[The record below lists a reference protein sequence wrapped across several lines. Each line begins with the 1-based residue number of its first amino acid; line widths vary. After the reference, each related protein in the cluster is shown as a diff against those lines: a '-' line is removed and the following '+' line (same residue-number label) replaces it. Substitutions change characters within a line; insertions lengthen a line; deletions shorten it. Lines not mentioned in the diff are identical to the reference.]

1 VKVGVVVARWIA
13 ETQLEVAEFFGVATN
28 TIKDGWVSRGCP
40 LNKIEVDGATGYDL
54 SEITRWRLKY
64 LMAKKQP
71 TEEEALLD
79 AAGPDAEHW
88 KTEWTRNRALLAG
101 EELGKVTRALVS
113 IDEIAPT
120 LRRAG
125 VILADGIRR
134 LEAEFGSDAADIVR
148 TPLERMRE
156 DLETLIDSDDGN
168 IGED

>member
-1 VKVGVVVARWIA
+1 MARWIA
-13 ETQLEVAEFFGVATN
+13 GTQPEVAEFFGIGINTLKDSWVA
-28 TIKDGWVSRGCP
+28 RGCP
-40 LNKIEVDGATGYDL
+40 LNKIDVDGVAGYDL

-88 KTEWTRNRALLAG
+88 KTEWTKHRALLAG
-101 EELGKVTRALVS
+101 EELGKVTRTLVS

-134 LEAEFGSDAADIVR
+134 LEAEFGGDAADIVR

-156 DLETLIDSDDGN
+156 ELETLIDSDDGN